1 MNQKQIEILTK
12 NLLTELGENPERDGL
27 KQTPQRVSKM
37 YQELLAGYT
46 VDIKSLA
53 TTFPAESQ
61 DLVTVAAIP
70 FYSLCEHHM
79 LPFYGKAYIAYVPNK
94 SILGLSKFA
103 RIVDAFA
110 RRLQVQER
118 LTKQIQQTLTELL
131 EPKGLIVHLEAEH
144 MCMSM
149 RGVKK
154 PGAITQTAA
163 VSGLFETQP
172 ELCQRFYAMIQ
183 NR

>member
-12 NLLTELGENPERDGL
+12 RLLGELGEDPERNGL

-46 VDIKSLA
+46 TDIKSLA

-70 FYSLCEHHM
+70 FYSLCEHHL
-79 LPFYGKAYIAYVPNK
+79 LPFFGKAYIGYFPGK
-94 SILGLSKFA
+94 LILGLSKFA
-103 RIVDAFA
+103 RVIDVYA

-118 LTKQIQQTLTELL
+118 LTHQIHQALNDILL
-131 EPKGLIVHLEAEH
+131 PEGLIVHLEAEH

-149 RGVKK
+149 RGVEK
-154 PGAITQTAA
+154 PGAITQTVV
-163 VSGLFETQP
+163 VSGMFEAQP
-172 ELCQRFYAMIQ
+172 ELCQRFYAMIK
-183 NR
+183 

>member
-12 NLLTELGENPERDGL
+12 RLLSELGEDAERDGL

-37 YQELLAGYT
+37 YQELLAGYKA
-46 VDIKSLA
+46 DIKSLA

-79 LPFYGKAYIAYVPNK
+79 LPFYGKAYIAYVPDK
-94 SILGLSKFA
+94 LILGLSKFA
-103 RIVDAFA
+103 RLVDVYA
-110 RRLQVQER
+110 RRFQVQER
-118 LTKQIQQTLTELL
+118 LTNQIHQALNEILQ
-131 EPKGLIVHLEAEH
+131 PKGLVVHLEAEH

-154 PGAITQTAA
+154 PGALTQTAS
-163 VSGLFETQP
+163 VSGWFETKP
-172 ELCQRFYAMIQ
+172 ELCQRFYAMIK
-183 NR
+183 